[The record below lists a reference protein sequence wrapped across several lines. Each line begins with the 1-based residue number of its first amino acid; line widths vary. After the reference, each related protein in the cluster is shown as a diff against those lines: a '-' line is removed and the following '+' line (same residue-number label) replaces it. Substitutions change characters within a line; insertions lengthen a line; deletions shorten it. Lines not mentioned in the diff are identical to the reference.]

1 MSLFAYYGTMVLWYY
16 TTMVL
21 HGLQVCLIDFRFIYS
36 VVNLRFDNFF
46 SFVVNLRFDMVNLF
60 STFDSTVRRDTSH
73 FGGDVTGE

>member
-21 HGLQVCLIDFRFIYS
+21 HGLKVCLIDFRFIS
-36 VVNLRFDNFF
+36 FVVNLRFDNFF

-60 STFDSTVRRDTSH
+60 PILDSTIRRDTSH
-73 FGGDVTGE
+73 FVVM

>member
-60 STFDSTVRRDTSH
+60 FDFRLNRSP
-73 FGGDVTGE
+73 